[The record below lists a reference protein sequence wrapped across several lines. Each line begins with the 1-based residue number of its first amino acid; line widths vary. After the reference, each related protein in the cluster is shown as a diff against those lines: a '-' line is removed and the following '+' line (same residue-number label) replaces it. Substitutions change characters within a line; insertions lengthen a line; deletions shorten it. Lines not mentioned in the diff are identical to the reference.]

1 MAGVEPTNQQ
11 IKKALGTSKIVL
23 IAVVCVILVIIIFSI
38 GSWAINNLPQSA
50 KSFGAARSSTTVE
63 GPAFFKQLLTTLF
76 GEKSVVSWENL
87 ILYFAIFMILFF
99 ALSDIVNLFSS
110 FNETTSWVIG
120 FGLAAIA
127 GVTNVITYIADLF
140 SLTAGIGAIGIG
152 IIILC
157 AVFAAV
163 TLNIGIG
170 KPLREWRQA
179 RQIEIQQF
187 KTRKGFDQVSSF
199 VTGARQVSKSAST
212 GQKGK

>member
-87 ILYFAIFMILFF
+87 ILYFAIFMILLF
-99 ALSDIVNLFSS
+99 A
-110 FNETTSWVIG
+110 
-120 FGLAAIA
+120 
-127 GVTNVITYIADLF
+127 
-140 SLTAGIGAIGIG
+140 LTAGIGAIGIG
-152 IIILC
+152 IIIIC

-199 VTGARQVSKSAST
+199 ITGAKQVSESAAK